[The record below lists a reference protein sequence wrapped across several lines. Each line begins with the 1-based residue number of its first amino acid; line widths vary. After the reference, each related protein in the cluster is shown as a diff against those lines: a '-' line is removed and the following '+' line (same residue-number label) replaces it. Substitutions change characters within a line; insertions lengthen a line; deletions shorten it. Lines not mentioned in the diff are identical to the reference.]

1 MEKNYADI
9 ATVLW
14 TYMDGLYEGDLN
26 KLRLAFHP
34 VCHLFS
40 NSEGEFLDWSR
51 EKWFEVV
58 EGRDSP
64 KSLGLQRFD
73 RIISIDMSDD
83 ITACAKLSCA
93 VPPKFFTDYLTL
105 LKLEGRWQIISKVF
119 RYEVHN

>member
-1 MEKNYADI
+1 MEKNYDDI
-9 ATVLW
+9 ANVLW

-26 KLRLAFHP
+26 KLRLVFHP

-58 EGRDSP
+58 EDRDSP
-64 KSLGLQRFD
+64 KSLGLPRFD
-73 RIISIDMSDD
+73 RIISIDMSDN

-105 LKLEGRWQIISKVF
+105 LKLEERWQIVSKVF